1 MTSVSTRTEGSQAL
15 ELRIRGER
23 AVLAAADGVDV
34 QEADPHSLAIGSELA
49 EALHEWARVAAALRR
64 TEPADSEDY
73 SPEAAAV
80 VSRRG
85 HQLAVRVAAVMGT
98 PLVYR
103 DPVTDAEIL
112 VEPPP
117 SEPSAAPS
125 LVERLFGAA
134 EHDREPTPWGT
145 GLTVA
150 AFVAA
155 VLCVAMLALAG
166 TLARETSGWLAV
178 AASIVVTA
186 GLAPSLWLAR
196 KLPIVRWAA
205 LGAAVG
211 VLIAWVGVLIDVL

>member
-1 MTSVSTRTEGSQAL
+1 M

-23 AVLAAADGVDV
+23 AVLAADDGVDV
-34 QEADPHSLAIGSELA
+34 QEADPHSLAIGTELA

-64 TEPADSEDY
+64 AEPAASEDH
-73 SPEAAAV
+73 SAEAAAV

-85 HQLAVRVAAVMGT
+85 HQLAVRVATVMGA

-103 DPVTDAEIL
+103 DPVTDLATLI
-112 VEPPP
+112 EPPLR
-117 SEPSAAPS
+117 EPSAAPS
-125 LVERLFGAA
+125 LVARLFGTS
-134 EHDREPTPWGT
+134 EHDNEPTPWGT

-166 TLARETSGWLAV
+166 TLATETSGWLAV
-178 AASIVVTA
+178 VASLIVTA

-196 KLPIVRWAA
+196 RLPIVRWAA

-211 VLIAWVGVLIDVL
+211 VVIAWVGVLIDVL

>member
-1 MTSVSTRTEGSQAL
+1 V

-23 AVLAAADGVDV
+23 AVLAADDGVDV

-64 TEPADSEDY
+64 AEPAASAEH
-73 SPEAAAV
+73 SAEAAAV

-85 HQLAVRVAAVMGT
+85 HQLAVRVAAAMGA

-103 DPVTDAEIL
+103 DPVTDLETLI
-112 VEPPP
+112 EPP
-117 SEPSAAPS
+117 SRTSATALP
-125 LVERLFGAA
+125 LVQRLFGTA
-134 EHDREPTPWGT
+134 EYDREPTPWGT

-166 TLARETSGWLAV
+166 TLATETSSWLAV

-196 KLPIVRWAA
+196 RLPIVRWAA

-211 VLIAWVGVLIDVL
+211 VVIAWVGVLVDVL